1 MTYRVVHPERPR
13 RCTEITSKQASGS
26 SEQASGSSEQASG
39 SGEQASGSGGQASG
53 SEESGDPKP
62 TLQDPHRGRRPSR
75 DCRGGFHSSVER

>member
-13 RCTEITSKQASGS
+13 RCTEITSK
-26 SEQASGSSEQASG
+26 QASGSSEQASG

-62 TLQDPHRGRRPSR
+62 TLQDPHRGRRPSH
-75 DCRGGFHSSVER
+75 DCRGGFHFSVEL